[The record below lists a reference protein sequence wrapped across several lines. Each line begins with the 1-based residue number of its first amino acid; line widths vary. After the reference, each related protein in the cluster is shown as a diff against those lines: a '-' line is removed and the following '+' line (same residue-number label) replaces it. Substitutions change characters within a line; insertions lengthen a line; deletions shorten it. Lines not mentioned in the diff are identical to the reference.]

1 MTNYTI
7 IQNDTI
13 TSNLGNGAF
22 RLYCLLQSMCYGE
35 KDSCFPS
42 QNYLAEKL
50 NKSVRTIQRY
60 LQELY
65 NAKLIQKRRRGSI
78 SNVYTILG
86 RKILQQVDKAVN
98 KVKNAC
104 RSYQNKYKKEEVS
117 SFNKYEQRQYNF
129 DNLESVLLGEMEY
142 DPNALLAKESD

>member
-22 RLYCLLQSMCYGE
+22 RLYCLLKSMAYGE
-35 KDSCFPS
+35 KDHCFPS
-42 QNYLAEKL
+42 QSYLANAL
-50 NKSVRTIQRY
+50 NKSTRTIQRY

-86 RKILQQVDKAVN
+86 KKVLQQVDKAIN
-98 KVKNAC
+98 KAKSAYK
-104 RSYQNKYKKEEVS
+104 SYKNKYKREEVS
-117 SFNKYEQRQYNF
+117 NFNNYEQRNYNF
-129 DNLESVLLGEMEY
+129 NNLESILLFLKKFGII
-142 DPNALLAKESD
+142 

>member
-13 TSNLGNGAF
+13 TSNLSNGAF

-35 KDSCFPS
+35 KDTCFPS

-86 RKILQQVDKAVN
+86 RKILKQVDKAVN
-98 KVKNAC
+98 KAKNAYK
-104 RSYQNKYKKEEVS
+104 SYKNKYKKEKVS
-117 SFNKYEQRQYNF
+117 SFNNYEQTQYNF
-129 DNLESVLLGEMEY
+129 DNLEAMLLGEMKY
-142 DPNALLAKESD
+142 DPDALLAKD

>member
-13 TSNLGNGAF
+13 TSNLSNGAF
-22 RLYCLLQSMCYGE
+22 RLYCLLQSMCYGD
-35 KDSCFPS
+35 KDACFS
-42 QNYLAEKL
+42 SKNYLSEKL
-50 NKSVRTIQRY
+50 NKSVRTIRRY
-60 LQELY
+60 LEELY

-86 RKILQQVDKAVN
+86 KKILQQVDKAVN

-104 RSYQNKYKKEEVS
+104 KSYQNKYKKEKVS
-117 SFNKYEQRQYNF
+117 SFNDYEQTQYNF
-129 DNLESVLLGEMEY
+129 DNLEVMLLGEMKY
-142 DPNALLAKESD
+142 DPDTLLAKD

>member
-7 IQNDTI
+7 IQNDAI

-50 NKSVRTIQRY
+50 NKSTRTIQRY

-65 NAKLIQKRRRGSI
+65 NAKLIPKRRRGSI

-98 KVKNAC
+98 KAKNAY
-104 RSYQNKYKKEEVS
+104 RSYTSKRRKEKVS
-117 SFNKYEQRQYNF
+117 SFNDYEQTQYNF
-129 DNLESVLLGEMEY
+129 NNLEAVLLGEMEY
-142 DPNALLAKESD
+142 DPDALLAKD

>member
-13 TSNLGNGAF
+13 TSNLSDGAF
-22 RLYCLLQSMCYGE
+22 RLYCLLQSMCYN
-35 KDSCFPS
+35 KDYCFPS
-42 QNYLAEKL
+42 QSYLAKKL
-50 NKSVRTIQRY
+50 NNKSVRTIQRY

-86 RKILQQVDKAVN
+86 KKILQQVDKAVS
-98 KVKNAC
+98 KAKNAYK
-104 RSYQNKYKKEEVS
+104 SYKNKYKKEKVS
-117 SFNKYEQRQYNF
+117 SFNDYEQTQYNF
-129 DNLESVLLGEMEY
+129 NNLEAVLLGEIEY
-142 DPNALLAKESD
+142 DPDALLAKD